1 MKAASYN
8 LARRVV
14 HEPRPCVECGEL
26 FVPKRKRFARF
37 ALMCVAGLATAPRYV
52 ASPCKT
58 PVEDLLVELIFPL

>member
-37 ALMCVAGLATAPRYV
+37 ALMCVAGLATAPEIRR
-52 ASPCKT
+52 K
-58 PVEDLLVELIFPL
+58 PV